1 MSRRPSPKP
10 WPMKYV
16 ALAIL
21 VCLGLYTFLT
31 LHFRKTGHVYQP
43 YEDNKNR
50 VVVHRLKEAGYAR
63 IPAEV
68 ERLAETQATAF
79 NPNGALASPKNVPGG
94 ISPDLAE
101 LLIDAPR
108 LPQSYT
114 NVRATTEANS
124 LFPYTLQFTCTL
136 PDNHRL
142 HANTYVYVKDKTI
155 AIVNDFDQI
164 EGDLLSRTPQSMI
177 EVTLRAGA
185 LAKGD
190 YVVTL
195 VGQTKSKQWNL
206 QVH

>member
-1 MSRRPSPKP
+1 
-10 WPMKYV
+10 MKYV

-21 VCLGLYTFLT
+21 VCIGTYTFLT
-31 LHFRKTGHVYQP
+31 LHFRKEGRSYQP

-68 ERLAETQATAF
+68 ERLAETQSAVF
-79 NPNGALASPKNVPGG
+79 NPNGALASPSNVRGG
-94 ISPDLAE
+94 LPAE
-101 LLIDAPR
+101 LTELLVDKPH
-108 LPQSYT
+108 LPQAYT
-114 NVRATTEANS
+114 SVRASAEANP

-142 HANTYVYVKDKTI
+142 HANTFVYVKENAV
-155 AIVNDFDQI
+155 AIVNDFDRI
-164 EGDLLSRTPQSMI
+164 EGELLSRTPQSTI
-177 EVTLRAGA
+177 QITLRAGT

-195 VGQTKSKQWNL
+195 IGENESKQWTL